1 MQALNQVVALLI
13 TNVSSFAHIDDKVV
27 AEHKRQ
33 RAPTLT
39 DIMSAV
45 PSGEDSDD
53 RTQQLCYF
61 TLFYLFFDMI

>member
-1 MQALNQVVALLI
+1 M
-13 TNVSSFAHIDDKVV
+13 SSFAHIDDKVV

-45 PSGEDSDD
+45 PGGEDSDD
-53 RTQQLCYF
+53 RTQQL
-61 TLFYLFFDMI
+61 LFYVILSVFWCDLSEK